1 MLLNAMLLNAMLL
14 NVMLHNAV
22 QCYSMY
28 LKSLSSLLE
37 MVPLPPPG
45 GPRMMVLVAVAVAVE
60 DRLLALTLAMVAVDA
75 LKVMRRDRN
84 MLMVKWIGGASE

>member
-1 MLLNAMLLNAMLL
+1 
-14 NVMLHNAV
+14 
-22 QCYSMY
+22 
-28 LKSLSSLLE
+28 
-37 MVPLPPPG
+37 
-45 GPRMMVLVAVAVAVE
+45 MMVLVAVAVAVE